1 MTNKEWL
8 KMVKESDEEN
18 LKEAF
23 EVNGIKEIKDCLES
37 VKQKLQQGYQDFSIM
52 DSNGNKVGYCNL
64 IEK

>member
-1 MTNKEWL
+1 MRDLIIKIDT
-8 KMVKESDEEN
+8 EN
-18 LKEAF
+18 EAF